1 VTRIEFR
8 SSVDTSKKECI
19 LVEAAKAFARFGFR
33 KASIDEI
40 AKEAGVGK
48 GTVYLAAESKEDLYY
63 QVLHREIRAWQAE
76 CARAIDPRVPADELL
91 GKLLALSLQYLTTRP
106 LVTELLQGDT
116 FKLLPAWTDRLAD
129 LRAIGR
135 ANVIDVLKLGI
146 RQGVFAKDLEVET
159 VAALL
164 QDFQLSAW
172 IGRPTGSTPNDLVH
186 RAKVGLSLVLDGL
199 RARTPV
205 LAP

>member
-1 VTRIEFR
+1 MNP
-8 SSVDTSKKECI
+8 SKKECI

-48 GTVYLAAESKEDLYY
+48 GTVYLAAASKEDLYY
-63 QVLHREIRAWQAE
+63 QVLHREIRAWQSE
-76 CARAIDPRVPADELL
+76 CARAIDPRVPADQLL
-91 GKLLALSLQYLTTRP
+91 GQLLALSLQRLGSRP
-106 LVTELLQGDT
+106 LVSELLQGDS
-116 FKLLPAWTDRLAD
+116 FRLLPDWAERLAE
-129 LRAIGR
+129 LRALGR
-135 ANVIDVLKLGI
+135 ANLVEVLKLGV
-146 RQGVFAKDLEVET
+146 RQGVFAKELEVET

-172 IGRPTGSTPNDLVH
+172 VARPAGITPGEVVH

-199 RARTPV
+199 RARPTSAEALPA
-205 LAP
+205 LP

>member
-1 VTRIEFR
+1 M
-8 SSVDTSKKECI
+8 DTSKKECI

-76 CARAIDPRVPADELL
+76 CARAIDPRTSADELL
-91 GKLLALSLQYLTTRP
+91 GTLLALSIQRLVTRP
-106 LVTELLQGDT
+106 LVTELLQGET
-116 FKLLPAWTDRLAD
+116 FKLLPNWAERLAD
-129 LRAIGR
+129 LRALGR
-135 ANVIDVLKLGI
+135 QNVVEVLKLGV
-146 RQGVFAKDLEVET
+146 RQGVFASDLEIET

-172 IGRPTGSTPNDLVH
+172 IARPSGDQHDIVH
-186 RAKVGLSLVLDGL
+186 RAKVGLKLVLDGL
-199 RARTPV
+199 RSRAAPV
-205 LAP
+205 PALP

>member
-1 VTRIEFR
+1 M
-8 SSVDTSKKECI
+8 DTSKKECI

-91 GKLLALSLQYLTTRP
+91 GVLLALSLQRLTSRP

-116 FKLLPAWTDRLAD
+116 FKLLPNWAERLAD
-129 LRAIGR
+129 LRALGR
-135 ANVIDVLKLGI
+135 ANVIEVLKIGV
-146 RQGVFAKDLEVET
+146 RQGVFAKDLDIET

-172 IGRPTGSTPNDLVH
+172 IARPAPAEQTDLVH
-186 RAKVGLSLVLDGL
+186 RARVGLKLVLDGL
-199 RARTPV
+199 RTRAPSPV
-205 LAP
+205 PALP

>member
-1 VTRIEFR
+1 
-8 SSVDTSKKECI
+8 VDTSKKECI

-76 CARAIDPRVPADELL
+76 CARAIDPRISADELL
-91 GKLLALSLQYLTTRP
+91 GTLLALSIQRLVSRP
-106 LVTELLQGDT
+106 LVTELLQGET
-116 FKLLPAWTDRLAD
+116 FKLLPNWAERLAD
-129 LRAIGR
+129 LRALGR
-135 ANVIDVLKLGI
+135 QNVIEVLRLGV
-146 RQGVFAKDLEVET
+146 RQGVFAKDLEIDT

-172 IGRPTGSTPNDLVH
+172 IAQPAGIEQHDLVH
-186 RAKVGLSLVLDGL
+186 RAKVGLKLVLDGL
-199 RARTPV
+199 RTRDP
-205 LAP
+205 APLPALP

>member
-1 VTRIEFR
+1 
-8 SSVDTSKKECI
+8 VDTSKKECI

-76 CARAIDPRVPADELL
+76 CARAIDPRVPADQLL
-91 GKLLALSLQYLTTRP
+91 GTLLALSIQRLTSRP
-106 LVTELLQGDT
+106 LVTELLQGET
-116 FKLLPAWTDRLAD
+116 FKLLPNWAERLAE
-129 LRAIGR
+129 LRALGR
-135 ANVIDVLKLGI
+135 QNVIEVLALGV
-146 RQGVFAKDLEVET
+146 RQGVFAGDLEVDT
-159 VAALL
+159 VAGLL

-172 IGRPTGSTPNDLVH
+172 IARPGLAQEDLFH
-186 RAKVGLSLVLDGL
+186 RAKVGLKLVLEGL
-199 RARTPV
+199 RSRGPAPV
-205 LAP
+205 PALP